1 MDRSRQAPRNA
12 ASRRPSPAVW
22 STNTW
27 FKLVLGFL
35 ALVYVLSQF
44 QQLASVRHIFDDSE
58 RLHGFDSL
66 DDPTYHPKISIIVV
80 WTGKEQPNYLTWFL
94 DSIARQ
100 PDEVE
105 LILIQRG
112 NNQLSNLPAN
122 IPHGSRNV
130 KLVQMS
136 DERCECKR

>member
-12 ASRRPSPAVW
+12 ASRRASPAVW

-112 NNQLSNLPAN
+112 NNQLSNLAAN